1 MKKLNC
7 SFPWYTKSHPNLTT
21 CSEEKIRDLVTLAD
35 NANIHDEQLMKEIEE
50 FGCTIPNCQNTKWKV
65 SSTNSAEVGDMKD
78 YVFVSLNFPSSNK
91 VKE

>member
-35 NANIHDEQLMKEIEE
+35 DANIHDEQLMKEIEAVQ
-50 FGCTIPNCQNTKWKV
+50 TAKP
-65 SSTNSAEVGDMKD
+65 
-78 YVFVSLNFPSSNK
+78 PSGKCLQQIQQKLMISMIMYL
-91 VKE
+91 